1 MAAEAQSGGAKVQ
14 PGSVDVN
21 IRGRKVRLAYLV
33 AGPQGGMAGEPA
45 AAATGASAAAGAGDP
60 PAVLLVHGIGGSST
74 QWQLTLPALAGAG
87 YFAIAP
93 DMPWF
98 GESGDGPRP
107 ALFADF
113 AEGLA
118 GLLRERFPRGA
129 HIAGQSFGGLVAQDL
144 ALRYPA
150 CALSLT
156 LICSL
161 GAPERRETGDG
172 TGAKPRARRLPAH
185 ARRAASFLLGLR
197 VTRALLVAVLAS
209 PLGARILGRRLVGNP
224 GAMPRGLRWDM
235 GRALRQTRIM
245 RSGID
250 PHLPDLSAGLRGLA
264 VPAMVVCGEND
275 TIVPPVVG
283 RDLAACLST
292 PRFEVIAGCGH
303 LPMLE
308 KPRALAALLLSFFA
322 AAGRA

>member
-33 AGPQGGMAGEPA
+33 AGPAGTPAGSAVGEPA
-45 AAATGASAAAGAGDP
+45 AAAAGAGDP
-60 PAVLLVHGIGGSST
+60 PAVLLVHGIGGSSV

-87 YFAIAP
+87 YFVIAP

-98 GESGDGPRP
+98 GESGDGPQP

-113 AEGLA
+113 ADSLA

-129 HIAGQSFGGLVAQDL
+129 HIVGQSFGGLVAQDL

-161 GAPERRETGDG
+161 GAPERRGDG
-172 TGAKPRARRLPAH
+172 TGARPRARRLPVH

-250 PHLPDLSAGLRGLA
+250 PRLPDLSSGLRGLA

-275 TIVPPVVG
+275 TIVPPAVG
-283 RDLAACLST
+283 RDLAACLPT

-322 AAGRA
+322 AAGRG